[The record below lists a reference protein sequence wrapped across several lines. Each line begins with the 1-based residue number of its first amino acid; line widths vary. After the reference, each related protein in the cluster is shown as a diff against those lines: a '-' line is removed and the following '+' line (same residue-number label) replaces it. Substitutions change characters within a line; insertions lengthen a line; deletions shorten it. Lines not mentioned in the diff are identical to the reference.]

1 MNSPK
6 VWIAAFFI
14 FTAIGASK
22 EDACLNALKS
32 LETKIM
38 QRFTKLEADV
48 KAISCG
54 PNLPGKIALITSL
67 LPLFESMARTG

>member
-1 MNSPK
+1 MDSPK
-6 VWIAAFFI
+6 AWIVVFFI

-22 EDACLNALKS
+22 EDPCLKALQS
-32 LETKIM
+32 LEAKIM

-54 PNLPGKIALITSL
+54 PQGKTALITLYYSL
-67 LPLFESMARTG
+67 SL